1 MLISSMNFKFKKK
14 SSLVVFV
21 FILSFLGLNDPV
33 FGSKHSHHHGSMD
46 SKMKSSM
53 KRIHLKKGT
62 KDSLLDVFK
71 MNDNLHQAFFKYNG
85 VDVENAAKRL
95 NDAISRVSDKEI
107 SQLLKFSKTK
117 LTEIKASKNREDNN
131 QNYHLVSMAL
141 IHILKK
147 YDVGMDF
154 NAFSCPM
161 VKKKWIQN
169 TKREAKVN
177 NPYASEMPL
186 CGSQDSKY

>member
-1 MLISSMNFKFKKK
+1 MLVSSKNLNFKKK
-14 SSLVVFV
+14 SSLVAFAV
-21 FILSFLGLNDPV
+21 ILSFLGLNDSV
-33 FGSKHSHHHGSMD
+33 YGSKHSHHHGSMD
-46 SKMKSSM
+46 SKMSSSM
-53 KRIHLKKGT
+53 KRIHLKKVT
-62 KDSLLDVFK
+62 RDELLDVFK
-71 MNDNLHQAFFKYNG
+71 MNDNLHQAFFKYDG
-85 VDVENAAKRL
+85 KEVENAARRL
-95 NDAISRVSDKEI
+95 VYAISQVSEKEI
-107 SQLLKFSKTK
+107 GKLLKFSKTK
-117 LTEIKASKNREDNN
+117 LAEIKASKNREENN

-141 IHILKK
+141 IHVLKK
-147 YDVGMDF
+147 YDVGKDF